1 MLVAG
6 ALALLIL
13 VVAAIGALLAL
24 DLGRTEH
31 RHWLDALKSWQQ
43 LIGAVLGFLGAAGV
57 LVLSTAIQQDND
69 TRKSAEAAHAI
80 GLGLALEVERM
91 GTGLR
96 LGKAIGETIDLK
108 AAPELLAQTCVNY
121 SQTLQ
126 HHLLA
131 VTPVYDA
138 VLSRMVD
145 FGDHNLSIFVR
156 FYGFFYDFQQALKD
170 VDQAAC
176 TAAAA
181 DEITYIEHQVAGG
194 LGYYKLVADNYPIA
208 PADIDSRPPVSP
220 GSPGSS
226 ASASSSQGQ

>member
-6 ALALLIL
+6 ALALLIF

-69 TRKSAEAAHAI
+69 IKKSAAAAHAI

-96 LGKAIGETIDLK
+96 LGKAIGATIDLS
-108 AAPELLAQTCVNY
+108 APPEQLARTCLNY
-121 SQTLQ
+121 STALQ
-126 HHLLA
+126 SHLLA
-131 VTPVYDA
+131 VSPVYDA
-138 VLSRMVD
+138 VLPRMVD
-145 FGDHNLSIFVR
+145 FGDENLSIFVR
-156 FYGFFYDFQQALKD
+156 FYGFFYDFQQALKE
-170 VDQAAC
+170 VDAAACQAAP
-176 TAAAA
+176 AE
-181 DEITYIEHQVAGG
+181 EITYIQHQITGG
-194 LGYYKLVADNYPIA
+194 MGYYKLIADNYPIA
-208 PADIDSRPPVSP
+208 AADIDATQPASPPSNAP
-220 GSPGSS
+220 SS
-226 ASASSSQGQ
+226 APISSP

>member
-13 VVAAIGALLAL
+13 VVAAIGALLSL
-24 DLGRTEH
+24 DLGRTDH

-43 LIGAVLGFLGAAGV
+43 LLGAVLGFLGAAGV
-57 LVLSTAIQQDND
+57 LVLSTAIQQDAD
-69 TRKSAEAAHAI
+69 SRKAAEAAHAI

-96 LGKAIGETIDLK
+96 LGKAIGETIDPK
-108 AAPELLAQTCVNY
+108 APPEQLAQTCLNY

-138 VLSRMVD
+138 VLPKMVE
-145 FGDHNLSIFVR
+145 FGDANLAMFVR
-156 FYGFFYDFQQALKD
+156 FYGFFYDFRQALND
-170 VDQAAC
+170 VDRAAC
-176 TAAAA
+176 SAAAA
-181 DEITYIEHQVAGG
+181 DEITYMQHQVAGG
-194 LGYYKLVADNYPIA
+194 LGYYRLIADNYPIA
-208 PADIDSRPPVSP
+208 PADIDGTQPASPAGP
-220 GSPGSS
+220 GSP
-226 ASASSSQGQ
+226 APASSSQGQ